1 MPGGSGRSRRRR
13 TRSNPAQRADRD
25 GVLELRLGE
34 GLDRHAVE
42 ALALEIRRLATRLG
56 LEVKELQVRA
66 TEEGPSM

>member
-25 GVLELRLGE
+25 GILELRLGE

-42 ALALEIRRLATRLG
+42 ALALEIRQLAKRLG
-56 LEVKELQVRA
+56 LKITALQIGA
-66 TEEGPSM
+66 TEDEPSA